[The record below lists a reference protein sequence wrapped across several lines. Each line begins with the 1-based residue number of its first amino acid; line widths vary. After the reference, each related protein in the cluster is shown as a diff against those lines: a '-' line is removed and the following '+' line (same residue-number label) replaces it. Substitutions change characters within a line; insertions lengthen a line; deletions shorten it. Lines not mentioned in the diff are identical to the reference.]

1 MFKILKT
8 RTYCAIL
15 LLNNGMVKKRAH
27 IKNSM
32 NQTGYIKPP
41 HLKNSA
47 DEERT
52 VGYEFEFTGI
62 EIDEVALLVKDLY
75 GGKIKKISTY
85 ELEVQDS
92 EFGTFKME
100 LDAQL
105 LREKKY
111 EKILK
116 TVGIDVDDIKDKDDK
131 EKKLMEM
138 AATIVPYEIV
148 TPPIPISKM
157 DALDHLV
164 DKLRERKVMGTGSSF
179 LYAFGMHINPEV
191 PDLNIESI
199 LNHTRAYVLMDP
211 WIRSV
216 ADINVSRRITP
227 FIDPYSE
234 KYVKLILDPKYSP
247 DLKTFIRDYFD
258 FDNSRNRSLDL
269 LPLFMHLDEK
279 TTSSMI
285 NEELTSARP
294 TFHYR
299 LPDCSFGNKEWS
311 PAVEWNRWVRVEH
324 LADDEERLEQLSRY
338 WLKLSNNSMI
348 GFESK
353 WIEKIAEWVESNG

>member
-1 MFKILKT
+1 MKQSAYL
-8 RTYCAIL
+8 
-15 LLNNGMVKKRAH
+15 
-27 IKNSM
+27 
-32 NQTGYIKPP
+32 KPP

-47 DEERT
+47 GKERT

-62 EIDEVALLVKDLY
+62 EIEQVALLVKNLY

-85 ELEVQDS
+85 EIEVQET

-105 LREKKY
+105 LRDKKY
-111 EKILK
+111 EKLLK
-116 TVGIDVDDIKDKDDK
+116 TVGIDIEDIQDLDVK

-157 DALDHLV
+157 DAIDHLV
-164 DKLRERKVMGTGSSF
+164 DNLREKKVKGTGSSI

-191 PDLNIESI
+191 PADAIESI
-199 LNHTRAYVLMDP
+199 LNHTRAYVLLDP

-216 ADINVSRRITP
+216 SEIDMSRRITP

-234 KYVKLILDPKYSP
+234 EYVKLILNPEYSP
-247 DLKTFIRDYFD
+247 NQKTLIKDYFD

-285 NEELTSARP
+285 DEELTSARP
-294 TFHYR
+294 TYHYR
-299 LPDCSFGNKEWS
+299 LPNCSIENKEWS
-311 PAVEWNRWVRVEH
+311 PALEWNRWVLVER
-324 LADDEERLEQLSRY
+324 LADNEKQLA
-338 WLKLSNNSMI
+338 KLSSDWLQLLDNSMI

-353 WIEKIAEWVESNG
+353 WIKEVAEWVSGDG

>member
-1 MFKILKT
+1 MNQTEYLKPP
-8 RTYCAIL
+8 
-15 LLNNGMVKKRAH
+15 H
-27 IKNSM
+27 IKNS
-32 NQTGYIKPP
+32 TG
-41 HLKNSA
+41 
-47 DEERT
+47 DERT

-62 EIDEVALLVKDLY
+62 EIEQVARLVKDLY
-75 GGKIKKISTY
+75 GGDIKKISTY
-85 ELEVQDS
+85 EFEVQEA
-92 EFGTFKME
+92 EFGTFKIE

-105 LREKKY
+105 LRDKKY
-111 EKILK
+111 EKLLK
-116 TVGIDVDDIKDKDDK
+116 TVGIEVDDIKDKDGK

-157 DALDHLV
+157 DAIDHLI
-164 DKLRERKVMGTGSSF
+164 DKLREKKVKGTGSSF
-179 LYAFGMHINPEV
+179 LYAFGMHINPEA
-191 PDLNIESI
+191 PDLDVKSI
-199 LNHTRAYVLMDP
+199 LNHTRAYVMMDP

-234 KYVKLILDPKYSP
+234 KYVKLILDPDYSP
-247 DLKTFIRDYFD
+247 DLEAFIRDYFD
-258 FDNSRNRSLDL
+258 FDNTRNRSLDL

-279 TTSSMI
+279 TTTLMI
-285 NEELTSARP
+285 EEELTSARP
-294 TFHYR
+294 TYHYR

-311 PAVEWNRWVRVEH
+311 PALEWNRWVLVER

-338 WLKLSNNSMI
+338 WLMLSNKSMI

-353 WIEKIAEWVESNG
+353 WIEKVADWVNSNE